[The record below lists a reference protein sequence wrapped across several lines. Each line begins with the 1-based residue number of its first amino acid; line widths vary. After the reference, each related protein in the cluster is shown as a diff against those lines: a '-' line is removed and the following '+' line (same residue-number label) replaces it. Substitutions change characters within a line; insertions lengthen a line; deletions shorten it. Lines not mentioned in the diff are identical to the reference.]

1 MIGAIQSAP
10 LVDIAIFVALFG
22 WFILGVAQ
30 GAIRR
35 ILGIITMVF
44 AFLLAA
50 NLRGFVGDYLAGQW
64 HQFPDGYGRLI
75 AFVVLFCV
83 MWLGFSLLIQGFYKR
98 TDLSAEH
105 PILDDLIGGMLGLIE
120 AAILLLI
127 AVIVLG
133 SYDMRPPLPGDVEQL
148 RWAHDLVIDQ
158 SHIAAGIRDVVAPV
172 VVHGLAFLLPGDLV
186 AMFP

>member
-98 TDLSAEH
+98 TDLSAAH
-105 PILDDLIGGMLGLIE
+105 PILDDIVGGLLGLLQGIF
-120 AAILLLI
+120 LLVI
-127 AVIVLG
+127 AVVILG
-133 SYDMRPPLPGDVEQL
+133 SYKLPDPFPGDIEQL
-148 RWAHDLVIDQ
+148 RQAQDLLINQ
-158 SHIAAGIRDVVAPV
+158 SHIAGAIHDTVLPALMP
-172 VVHGLAFLLPGDLV
+172 LLSWILPGDLV
-186 AMFP
+186 SAFT